1 MDQFLKEELGY
12 DEGRHVFVFR
22 ITFEGVVNFLSGYL
36 SGEGRVEDGQEK
48 ITKRPVL
55 SRDKKGNGTRNMSG
69 KKGGLSEVKSD
80 MLNDRA

>member
-22 ITFEGVVNFLSGYL
+22 MTFKGIVNFWSGYL
-36 SGEGRVEDGQEK
+36 SGERRVEDGQEK

-55 SRDKKGNGTRNMSG
+55 
-69 KKGGLSEVKSD
+69 
-80 MLNDRA
+80 